1 MCTPYLES
9 NSVDEN
15 GEDRFDLLLKKQA
28 ENFVINDRFFPDF
41 VIIDD
46 FKGAI
51 CDSLQEYSQ
60 NIAELQTEMEG
71 AYDDARA
78 IREEIQKF
86 KSRHILAKA
95 SDKCAMCK
103 GFLLTRPFHLFVCGH
118 KFHTEC
124 LIAGVLKLTQQ

>member
-1 MCTPYLES
+1 M
-9 NSVDEN
+9 
-15 GEDRFDLLLKKQA
+15 
-28 ENFVINDRFFPDF
+28 
-41 VIIDD
+41 IIDD

-60 NIAELQTEMEG
+60 NITELQTEMEG

-95 SDKCAMCK
+95 SDKCAICK

-124 LIAGVLKLTQQ
+124 LIAGVLSNVNATITFVTQASLRALGLPLCTGLRSNL